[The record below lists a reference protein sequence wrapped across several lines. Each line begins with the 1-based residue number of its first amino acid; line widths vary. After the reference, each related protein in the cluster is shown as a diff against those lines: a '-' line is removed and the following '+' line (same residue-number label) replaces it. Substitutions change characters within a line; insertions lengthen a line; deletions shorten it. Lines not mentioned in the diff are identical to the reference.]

1 MFSTTKASRKVQK
14 CSELQTNTNS
24 FPAKSVQISHTNRHI
39 SQWCASRGFL
49 FAAVHECDNSHQIA
63 ASGTGNNH
71 LLQTNDFRIFCI
83 FLHVSG
89 FESLVAKIT
98 NTHSVNFG
106 AQGYSHRQF
115 QLLNHQGPVAAFKG
129 GGHVSIKNEQLFGR
143 LVPHVWSR
151 PCRVWHT
158 PGSGTREWS
167 LWVTIPNIQCVRSLD
182 TIFNRVITIAINEFP
197 TEHPLIWSLLGGVR
211 GTKPLDGC
219 WLSCELMVLMEWWII
234 YIYIYYTHS
243 ISERYED
250 VWGVSAAFQ
259 DTIYDILRKF
269 KVVFWLQ

>member
-89 FESLVAKIT
+89 FESLVAPIT
-98 NTHSVNFG
+98 NTNSENLGMQNVYH
-106 AQGYSHRQF
+106 QQF
-115 QLLNHQGPVAAFKG
+115 KWLNCQGPIAATYLFHSYHIKG
-129 GGHVSIKNEQLFGR
+129 GSQNCCK
-143 LVPHVWSR
+143 
-151 PCRVWHT
+151 
-158 PGSGTREWS
+158 
-167 LWVTIPNIQCVRSLD
+167 
-182 TIFNRVITIAINEFP
+182 EF
-197 TEHPLIWSLLGGVR
+197 TF
-211 GTKPLDGC
+211 C
-219 WLSCELMVLMEWWII
+219 
-234 YIYIYYTHS
+234 
-243 ISERYED
+243 
-250 VWGVSAAFQ
+250 
-259 DTIYDILRKF
+259 
-269 KVVFWLQ
+269 